1 MLESEME
8 KLIILFPEELI
19 THGITLHSQ
28 QEVFP
33 AGRTD
38 LIFIDLNGNL
48 LVVEVKSVQLDRKHI
63 GQIVEYWPQVKQR
76 YSDSN
81 IRLMVI
87 APDIPYERRAYLEH
101 FQIEFREIP
110 LHIFQKFQ
118 KKVTG
123 RRPPKVILQK
133 EGESPKPR
141 KQDYNS
147 ASYKILNTVSRGLTT
162 LSLKLR
168 EDIEL
173 PYHCV
178 VWRDKRLESKSNRRF
193 YLEKESYW
201 NIHANIAYEM
211 LDEAHARGLLSS
223 RYYRWPDRQFVI
235 LDSNKLT
242 AENRQ
247 KLISETL
254 SKGKEDKFWRDS
266 SDLRIVA
273 CCEPW
278 GKEIWRKTMI
288 VSPQANL
295 VTFRSMTRAD
305 NYTHKYN
312 EVLLNGWQIDRSMMD
327 ADGFIHRCHFDAL
340 REILNR

>member
-141 KQDYNS
+141 KGGTAEFGKN
-147 ASYKILNTVSRGLTT
+147 RT
-162 LSLKLR
+162 LS
-168 EDIEL
+168 
-173 PYHCV
+173 
-178 VWRDKRLESKSNRRF
+178 
-193 YLEKESYW
+193 
-201 NIHANIAYEM
+201 
-211 LDEAHARGLLSS
+211 
-223 RYYRWPDRQFVI
+223 
-235 LDSNKLT
+235 
-242 AENRQ
+242 
-247 KLISETL
+247 
-254 SKGKEDKFWRDS
+254 
-266 SDLRIVA
+266 
-273 CCEPW
+273 
-278 GKEIWRKTMI
+278 
-288 VSPQANL
+288 
-295 VTFRSMTRAD
+295 
-305 NYTHKYN
+305 
-312 EVLLNGWQIDRSMMD
+312 
-327 ADGFIHRCHFDAL
+327 
-340 REILNR
+340 